1 LRRIR
6 FIVEQERMLWKLIL
20 KSSGRREPSR
30 IPASLFATDMK
41 PTIVSRQLKLM
52 AVCAA
57 GLLAGLSVQAA
68 ETPKSGL
75 AIAVEQAWRLNPQA
89 AGLDAREAEAR
100 AAQDVAAG
108 LTPEP
113 GSVSIGSLNDR
124 LNRNQG
130 KQEYEVEL
138 AVPLW
143 LPGQKAA
150 REAEAASRID
160 EAVARRTAV
169 RLEVSGE
176 LREAWWALATARS
189 AKILAARRLETA
201 RALETDV
208 MRRYKVG
215 ELSRID
221 ANLAQTET
229 HAANAE
235 LVEAEATLLQAE
247 QAVQTLTGSP
257 APKIWTKS
265 RRRRGELIGETGDS
279 AETHPLL
286 AATAAAARSARAR
299 VQVADESRR
308 AAPELALRVVRE
320 RGDFAEP
327 IPTAWASSS
336 RFRSRPVPRC
346 VGKRRRHRPRR
357 TRPMPTCCV
366 PRPGSGST
374 RSAHSAICS
383 RRNAS
388 WPWRRNAVSFPPRT
402 CGSPRKPFRWANPI
416 WRPCCAFGPPP
427 SMPMPFST
435 ASVWPVPPRYRV

>member
-1 LRRIR
+1 
-6 FIVEQERMLWKLIL
+6 
-20 KSSGRREPSR
+20 
-30 IPASLFATDMK
+30 MK
-41 PTIVSRQLKLM
+41 AIVSRPLKLM

-68 ETPKSGL
+68 ETPKSAL

-100 AAQDVAAG
+100 AAQDIAAG

-113 GSVSIGSLNDR
+113 GSVSIGNLNDR
-124 LNRNQG
+124 FNRNQG

-160 EAVARRTAV
+160 EAVARRSAV

-176 LREAWWALATARS
+176 LREAWWALASARS
-189 AKILAARRLETA
+189 ARILAARRLETA

-235 LVEAEATLLQAE
+235 LIEAEAALLLAE
-247 QAVQTLTGSP
+247 QAVQTLIGSP
-257 APKIWTKS
+257 APKTLDEES
-265 RRRRGELIGETGDS
+265 PTTRRIMGEAGDL

-286 AATAAAARSARAR
+286 TATAAVARSARAR

-320 RGDFAEP
+320 RGDFAEAYSNSVGIKLK
-327 IPTAWASSS
+327 IPFS
-336 RFRSRPVPRC
+336 
-346 VGKRRRHRPRR
+346 
-357 TRPMPTCCV
+357 
-366 PRPGSGST
+366 SGSQVRRETSAAQAEANQADADLLRTQT
-374 RSAHSAICS
+374 RVRLDAERAQRNLQSAERQLAMAQERRQLSAENLRLAEKAFSLGESDLATLLRIRAAAFDADAFFERQRVARAAAIS
-383 RRNAS
+383 RLNQAQGVL
-388 WPWRRNAVSFPPRT
+388 P
-402 CGSPRKPFRWANPI
+402 
-416 WRPCCAFGPPP
+416 
-427 SMPMPFST
+427 
-435 ASVWPVPPRYRV
+435 

>member
-1 LRRIR
+1 
-6 FIVEQERMLWKLIL
+6 
-20 KSSGRREPSR
+20 
-30 IPASLFATDMK
+30 MK
-41 PTIVSRQLKLM
+41 AIVSRQLKLM

-100 AAQDVAAG
+100 AAQDVATG

-113 GSVSIGSLNDR
+113 GSVSIGNLNDR
-124 LNRNQG
+124 FNRNQG

-160 EAVARRTAV
+160 EAVARRAAV

-189 AKILAARRLETA
+189 ARILAARRLETA

-229 HAANAE
+229 HAASAE
-235 LVEAEATLLQAE
+235 LVETEATLLQAE
-247 QAVQTLTGSP
+247 QAVQTLIGSP
-257 APKIWTKS
+257 APKILDEESPTT
-265 RRRRGELIGETGDS
+265 RRVVGEAGDS

-286 AATAAAARSARAR
+286 TSTAAVARSARAR

-320 RGDFAEP
+320 RGDFAEAYSNSVGIKLK
-327 IPTAWASSS
+327 IPFS
-336 RFRSRPVPRC
+336 
-346 VGKRRRHRPRR
+346 
-357 TRPMPTCCV
+357 
-366 PRPGSGST
+366 SGSQVRRETSAAQAEANQADAELLRTQT
-374 RSAHSAICS
+374 RVRLDAERAQRNLQAAERQLAMAQERRQLSAENLRLAEKAFSLGESDLATLLRIRAAAFDADAFFDRQRVARAAAIS
-383 RRNAS
+383 RLNQAQGVL
-388 WPWRRNAVSFPPRT
+388 P
-402 CGSPRKPFRWANPI
+402 
-416 WRPCCAFGPPP
+416 
-427 SMPMPFST
+427 
-435 ASVWPVPPRYRV
+435 

>member
-1 LRRIR
+1 
-6 FIVEQERMLWKLIL
+6 
-20 KSSGRREPSR
+20 
-30 IPASLFATDMK
+30 MK
-41 PTIVSRQLKLM
+41 AIVSRQLKLM

-100 AAQDVAAG
+100 AAQDIAAG

-113 GSVSIGSLNDR
+113 GSVSIGNLNDR
-124 LNRNQG
+124 FNRNQG

-160 EAVARRTAV
+160 EAVARRSAV

-189 AKILAARRLETA
+189 ARILAARRLETA

-229 HAANAE
+229 HAASAE
-235 LVEAEATLLQAE
+235 LVETEATLLQAE
-247 QAVQTLTGSP
+247 QAVQTLIGSP
-257 APKIWTKS
+257 APKILDEESPTT
-265 RRRRGELIGETGDS
+265 RRIVGEAGDS

-286 AATAAAARSARAR
+286 TSTAAVARSARAR

-320 RGDFAEP
+320 RGDFAEAYSNSVGIKLK
-327 IPTAWASSS
+327 IPFS
-336 RFRSRPVPRC
+336 
-346 VGKRRRHRPRR
+346 
-357 TRPMPTCCV
+357 
-366 PRPGSGST
+366 SGSQVRRETSAAQAEANQADAELLRTQT
-374 RSAHSAICS
+374 RVRLDAERAQRNLQAAERQLAMAQERRQLSAENLRLAEKAFSLGESDLATLLRIRAAAFDADAFFDRQRVARAAAIS
-383 RRNAS
+383 RLNQAQGVL
-388 WPWRRNAVSFPPRT
+388 P
-402 CGSPRKPFRWANPI
+402 
-416 WRPCCAFGPPP
+416 
-427 SMPMPFST
+427 
-435 ASVWPVPPRYRV
+435 